1 MTCPRVANGGDALEI
16 CRVTANILNK
26 KSRTADKGLGEGPT
40 TPHRK
45 KPACYE
51 MLHRA
56 SDLDGFFGTT

>member
-1 MTCPRVANGGDALEI
+1 MSNSFISGSCEFIEQAVADHWQRVVLQLEFWAGG
-16 CRVTANILNK
+16 
-26 KSRTADKGLGEGPT
+26 GLT

-45 KPACYE
+45 NPACYE